1 MENAEQFLIAD
12 DLDNLMLEID
22 DAITATFDA
31 EGYPSKVGLKLE
43 RIYDS
48 LYDNN

>member
-31 EGYPSKVGLKLE
+31 EGYPSNVGLKLE